1 MVKYSVK
8 VGIERE
14 DYKLLLRIAKQ
25 KRLSISSVV
34 RIALI
39 EYFKKLKSQEPEL
52 FKTEKEEEIE

>member
-14 DYKLLLRIAKQ
+14 DYNLLLRIAKQ

-52 FKTEKEEEIE
+52 FKTEEEEIE